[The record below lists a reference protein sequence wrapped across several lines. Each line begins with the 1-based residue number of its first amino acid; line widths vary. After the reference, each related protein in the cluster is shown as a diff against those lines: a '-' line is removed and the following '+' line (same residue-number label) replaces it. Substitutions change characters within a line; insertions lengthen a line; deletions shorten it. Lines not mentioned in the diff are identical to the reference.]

1 MAKGQDRA
9 ARTYLRNSYFTAS
22 TIWRGQSLPEGLR
35 MLGELSQSAALFDS
49 AYFFYDRAREE
60 YRNQAKRS
68 NAYNM
73 TLAIGSLWL
82 QMNRPHDVRAL
93 YEEALRLAMVFGDSA
108 DARELR
114 WALLP
119 VYAEL
124 EEREAERKTADQL
137 FGWARNAGDQKS
149 EARVLEETGISL
161 ADRGESAAA
170 IDAFLRAMT
179 LADQT
184 KDSVG
189 GLKIMVHLGRAL
201 DAIGRSQDALE
212 TFHTA
217 LQRTGTLARN
227 HDLHVELLMRT
238 GNLLLRLKEPDHALQ
253 YFRTALPIAQQ
264 RGNALAEAYATV
276 QMGHA
281 TTRRNHPEALA
292 FFRSGYDQFRTFAY
306 APGVAYA
313 LVSLGEIAESENR
326 LTDALQ
332 LYEAAAKEQA
342 GLAAKRPADDLFEE
356 CEAAGLGPQGNNA
369 TSALVTLLLQL
380 GRAEDAY
387 AVQQQANIRA
397 LSGDFATWT
406 FRTGNAAIDALLA
419 EYAAARSDQA
429 GAEREAERLMSSR
442 PENKTL
448 LREIHGV
455 LQSSRERAKECTEE
469 LQRVRPDLAP
479 IAGAIGLRPADIQK
493 RLPEGTALLTFIPT
507 RRSWFTSV
515 ITRQQ
520 ALVEVTGQSSEQVLR
535 AAREYTQILRERIAE
550 ADTLGPGYSVLD
562 NRLRDL
568 SRRLHEALLL
578 PVERSLRAAARVAV
592 QFPAAMPVIP
602 VHALRRGG
610 STGNPALIEVCEVH
624 YVTTPYAITTRLSS
638 AAPVRSVTCIGYPGN
653 TAWDV

>member
-1 MAKGQDRA
+1 
-9 ARTYLRNSYFTAS
+9 
-22 TIWRGQSLPEGLR
+22 
-35 MLGELSQSAALFDS
+35 
-49 AYFFYDRAREE
+49 
-60 YRNQAKRS
+60 
-68 NAYNM
+68 
-73 TLAIGSLWL
+73 
-82 QMNRPHDVRAL
+82 
-93 YEEALRLAMVFGDSA
+93 
-108 DARELR
+108 
-114 WALLP
+114 
-119 VYAEL
+119 
-124 EEREAERKTADQL
+124 
-137 FGWARNAGDQKS
+137 
-149 EARVLEETGISL
+149 
-161 ADRGESAAA
+161 
-170 IDAFLRAMT
+170 MT

-201 DAIGRSQDALE
+201 DAIGRNQDALE

-292 FFRSGYDQFRTFAY
+292 FFRSGYDQFRAFAY

-380 GRAEDAY
+380 GRGEDAY

-535 AAREYTQILRERIAE
+535 AAREYMQLLRERIAE

-653 TAWDV
+653 TAWDVEYELRDVRYFFKEARMLFGREATMDSLRSIRSDVLHMAAEVEFGVRAPLLGALYLSDGVSPIGKRREPLSSLSGLPAHRLVILSNLSSMSGAFEPGLAFVFSANGTEGTIVNAVTPLRGAKKAFGEYLYTALQAGGSPESAYRKAELEMIRTKDFGAQYYWAPFLYWKGN